1 MVSVS
6 DAPQDAAVARW
17 LASIEAGLRKQGF
30 TERTIQKHRAGN
42 RAKIIAHLTTN
53 QTKDDT

>member
-1 MVSVS
+1 MSN
-6 DAPQDAAVARW
+6 DPQEAAVARW

-42 RAKIIAHLTTN
+42 RAKIIAHLTSN
-53 QTKDDT
+53 QTRDDT